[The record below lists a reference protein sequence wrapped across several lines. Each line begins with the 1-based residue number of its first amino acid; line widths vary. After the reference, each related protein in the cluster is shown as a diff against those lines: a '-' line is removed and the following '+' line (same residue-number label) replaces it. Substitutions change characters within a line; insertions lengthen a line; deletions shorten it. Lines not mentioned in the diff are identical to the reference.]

1 MTLPHCPICNT
12 LNVSVLYERLF
23 DDRYGCPDIADVLR
37 CGGCGHHFLTPLRAD
52 DQLGELYRK
61 YYGRSGQSVAKLS
74 SRRRSRFLRETLPG
88 SRILGPG
95 NGRSLLDVGCGP
107 GEFLLKAQQEGFR
120 AVGIDV
126 DPEAINGA
134 RRLGLQAFVGSIFE
148 WEQAEKCFD
157 VITLNQVIEH
167 VENPVKT
174 LNVLRN
180 SLKSGGVI
188 FIATP
193 NGNSALRQRVGQQW
207 LHWHVPYHQHI
218 FTFDSLR
225 IAAQSAGLRVLT
237 NTTRTPLTWLRLQ
250 QQHVR
255 EPLVRGTARWP
266 WRGQPTVQ
274 RLKGSDVADQIVSIA
289 HSGLSS
295 IHDLRGSGDCIM
307 ATFRRA

>member
-1 MTLPHCPICNT
+1 MTLPPCPICHA

-23 DDRYGCPDIADVLR
+23 DDRYGCPDRADVLR
-37 CGGCGHHFLTPLRAD
+37 CGECEHQFLTPLRAD
-52 DQLGELYRK
+52 HELGDLYRK
-61 YYGRSGQSVAKLS
+61 YYGRRSQAVLELGA
-74 SRRRSRFLRETLPG
+74 RGRSRFLRETLPN

-107 GEFLLKAQQEGFR
+107 GEFLLNAQDQGFR

-126 DPEAINGA
+126 DPEAIAAA
-134 RRLGLQAFVGSIFE
+134 RRLGLHAYVGSILDS
-148 WEQAEKCFD
+148 EQGDKCFD

-167 VENPVKT
+167 VEDPVKT
-174 LNVLRN
+174 LKALRCC
-180 SLKSGGVI
+180 LKGDGVI

-193 NGNSALRQRVGQQW
+193 NGASILRQKMGSKW

-218 FTFDSLR
+218 FTLNSLR
-225 IAAQSAGLRVLT
+225 IAAHSAGLQLLT
-237 NTTRTPLTWLRLQ
+237 NTTRTPLRWLRLQ

-266 WRGQPTVQ
+266 WRGPPTVD
-274 RLKGSDVADQIVSIA
+274 RPKGSDAADQIVSIA
-289 HSGLSS
+289 RSGISFV
-295 IHDLRGSGDCIM
+295 HDFRGSGDCIM